1 MHKFRTQ
8 LLVIAATVVAGDI
21 VTKQLALAF
30 LPPSGIPLEVVGD
43 TVRFTL
49 AFNRGA
55 AFGMHVGP
63 WSRVVFS
70 AFAIGMVAVLL
81 VAAGRVTGPAQR
93 LVSAMGLVAG
103 GALGNL
109 VDRIRW
115 DRGVVDFIDVGV
127 GLTRFWT
134 FNVAD
139 SAITIGAVLLLW
151 PAQAEA
157 HAAPPGPVDPG
168 TT

>member
-1 MHKFRTQ
+1 MHKNRTQ

-21 VTKQLALAF
+21 FSKQLALAF
-30 LPPSGIPLEVVGD
+30 LPPSGIPLEVAGD
-43 TVRFTL
+43 WVRFTL

-63 WSRVVFS
+63 WSRIVFS
-70 AFAIGMVAVLL
+70 AFAVGMVAVLL
-81 VAAGRVTGPAQR
+81 VSAGRVAGPAQR
-93 LVSAMGLVAG
+93 LVTAMGLVAG

-134 FNVAD
+134 FNLAD
-139 SAITIGAVLLLW
+139 SAITVGAVLLLW
-151 PAQAEA
+151 PTQDVA
-157 HAAPPGPVDPG
+157 HASPPGPVDPG
-168 TT
+168 ST

>member
-1 MHKFRTQ
+1 MHTYRKQ
-8 LLVIAATVVAGDI
+8 LLIIAGTVVAGD
-21 VTKQLALAF
+21 VLTKQLALAF
-30 LPPSGIPLEVVGD
+30 LPPSGIPQEVVGEW
-43 TVRFTL
+43 VRFTL

-55 AFGMHVGP
+55 AFGMHVGT
-63 WSRVVFS
+63 WSRIVFS

-103 GALGNL
+103 GAVGNL

-115 DRGVVDFIDVGV
+115 DRGVVDFIDVGMAT
-127 GLTRFWT
+127 TRFWT

-139 SAITIGAVLLLW
+139 SAITVGAILLLW
-151 PAQAEA
+151 PTREEVP
-157 HAAPPGPVDPG
+157 AAPPGPVDPG
-168 TT
+168 TA